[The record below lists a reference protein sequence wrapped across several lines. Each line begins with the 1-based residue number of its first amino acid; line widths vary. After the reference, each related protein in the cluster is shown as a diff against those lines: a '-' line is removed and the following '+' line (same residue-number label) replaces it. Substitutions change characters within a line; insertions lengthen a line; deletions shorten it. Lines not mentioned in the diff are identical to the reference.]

1 MRMLTTLFLTM
12 VLLLFTVDNGR
23 ADQKD
28 PRLPDLFAILG
39 DEGEPLRSQ
48 NTEREIWSIWT
59 KHEDEGINN
68 LMVHGAQMMGAGKFD
83 EALKSFNLIVATKPD
98 FAEGWNKRAT
108 VHYLMGAYAASVR
121 DIEATLVLEPKH
133 FGALAGLGLIYRA
146 IGKPKAAM
154 KAFRKTLE
162 IYPWSVGAQLQIEQL
177 QEELKGEKL

>member
-1 MRMLTTLFLTM
+1 MRMLTTLILVFII
-12 VLLLFTVDNGR
+12 LLPWAASR

-39 DEGEPLRSQ
+39 AESEPLKAQ
-48 NTEREIWSIWT
+48 NAEREIWSIWT
-59 KHEDEGINN
+59 QHADDGINT
-68 LMVHGAQMMGAGKFD
+68 LMNHGMQRMGAGEFT
-83 EALKSFNLIVATKPD
+83 EALKAFDAIVATKPD